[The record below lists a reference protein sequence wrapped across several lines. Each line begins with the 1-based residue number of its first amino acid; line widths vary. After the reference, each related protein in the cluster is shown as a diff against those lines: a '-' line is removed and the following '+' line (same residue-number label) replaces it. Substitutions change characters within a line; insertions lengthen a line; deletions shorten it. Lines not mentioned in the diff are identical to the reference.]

1 MKATV
6 KRHKP
11 TGALVWF
18 PNDGMTGVVIKD
30 GYPWKRGMTSSH
42 WSLIDLEA
50 TEIKVEIKLKVNQ
63 Q

>member
-18 PNDGMTGVVIKD
+18 PNDGMTGIVVRD
-30 GYPWKRGMTSSH
+30 GRPWKVGMTSSH
-42 WSLIDLEA
+42 WSPIDLEN
-50 TEIKVEIKLKVNQ
+50 TEYEIEIKLKKQ
-63 Q
+63 